1 MRQKCKTANQTC
13 ICTTQQVW
21 TKRSKGT
28 KQEDYHGPRGGE
40 GGKDTGMLH
49 GVAAEHRGEKIY
61 LDLFKNMQVFAS
73 TPPPA

>member
-1 MRQKCKTANQTC
+1 MA
-13 ICTTQQVW
+13 
-21 TKRSKGT
+21 
-28 KQEDYHGPRGGE
+28 HGEGE